1 MPLCRCL
8 ATRLLQAALPLI
20 LTLARAAGH
29 HRPTRSRTRSTVER
43 VGAPAGPMP
52 AGDPS
57 RRQSPTTRP
66 HRQQVGVW
74 GRVVGLCRETE
85 ERGGAGRC
93 QERGAGTEEQMPGGG
108 LEWSGSPDV
117 CRAGECAAPCRSCE
131 TANDCS
137 RRLRSPNG
145 SGSPSATCGGW
156 DAKACCRGSSCRDA
170 STSASQRRTSSAS
183 YLVRVSGQRQCVPA
197 VRHRCTLRRVGSEV
211 SR

>member
-1 MPLCRCL
+1 MLVHRL
-8 ATRLLQAALPLI
+8 IATAA
-20 LTLARAAGH
+20 TFRLARVARGLAH
-29 HRPTRSRTRSTVER
+29 HRPIRSPKRSSAER
-43 VGAPAGPMP
+43 IGAPAGPVP

-57 RRQSPTTRP
+57 RRQSPTIRP

-93 QERGAGTEEQMPGGG
+93 QKRGAGTEERMPGGG
-108 LEWSGSPDV
+108 RKGCTSPDV
-117 CRAGECAAPCRSCE
+117 CRAGETSTPYGSCE

-156 DAKACCRGSSCRDA
+156 DAKASCRGSSCRGA
-170 STSASQRRTSSAS
+170 STCASPRRTSRSSSPVRVASQRQD
-183 YLVRVSGQRQCVPA
+183 VRVVPR
-197 VRHRCTLRRVGSEV
+197 RHDRSRVGSEV
-211 SR
+211 ER